1 MDTGGTWGGIPE
13 SLQGTLGPGLWRETC
28 TLAVPRC
35 LLGLLGVAPPHS
47 RVPTWPQRD
56 AVRSFPLVDLLAS
69 ASSCW
74 PWMDFN
80 VSLVFNF

>member
-1 MDTGGTWGGIPE
+1 MELTTDLTRHGHWWHWGGIPE
-13 SLQGTLGPGLWRETC
+13 SLQGT
-28 TLAVPRC
+28 VPRC
-35 LLGLLGVAPPHS
+35 LLGLLGVAPARS
-47 RVPTWPQRD
+47 RVPAWPQRD
-56 AVRSFPLVDLLAS
+56 AVRSFPVVDLLAS